1 MADCLKLSSS
11 IINFGLFNGNEK
23 SFSSDLRRG
32 VDVEEET
39 YQKQKRADTSDIN
52 NVREIIS
59 VSQRCSN
66 LLEGHKR
73 KVTFLISKFS

>member
-1 MADCLKLSSS
+1 MK
-11 IINFGLFNGNEK
+11 K

-52 NVREIIS
+52 NVREIIL

-66 LLEGHKR
+66 LL
-73 KVTFLISKFS
+73 KVTKKSHFSYQ